1 MAPAAPND
9 AHDSSPLAGRSAL
22 VTGAASGI
30 GLAIARRLASEG
42 VRVVLV
48 DLPGDALDE
57 AAHEIERAVPA
68 AADLSRREEVGRLVA
83 DTARVDILVNNAG
96 LQHVSPI
103 DEFSEDAWDRLL
115 SVMLTAPFLLTK
127 GLLPGMYELGWGRVI
142 NVASVH
148 GLVTSPFK
156 SA

>member
-1 MAPAAPND
+1 MCGSY
-9 AHDSSPLAGRSAL
+9 SS
-22 VTGAASGI
+22 TCQ
-30 GLAIARRLASEG
+30 
-42 VRVVLV
+42 
-48 DLPGDALDE
+48 D
-57 AAHEIERAVPA
+57 EIERAVPA